1 MQRCLQS
8 TAQLQRDA
16 KQLQLPWRTEALQS
30 DQCGHASKTLIKTF
44 LFPFS
49 PSCLGPSDVRCSHEL
64 SILLSV
70 GNTQKQK
77 AGSLLGT
84 PGSFCPWSKG
94 AGCNSTLLPQYSA
107 LAMPCC
113 ISLSTCPSGE
123 QPLAPFPPW
132 SRNVYFKRLRENRKI
147 KEEGW
152 GEHW

>member
-1 MQRCLQS
+1 MCHSWLLPEASRYVVHRAMAVWDAGVFTKHS
-8 TAQLQRDA
+8 TAAERC

-30 DQCGHASKTLIKTF
+30 DQCGHASKTLIKKF

-84 PGSFCPWSKG
+84 LGSFCPWSKG
-94 AGCNSTLLPQYSA
+94 AGCKSTLLPQYSA

-123 QPLAPFPPW
+123 QPLAPFPP
-132 SRNVYFKRLRENRKI
+132 
-147 KEEGW
+147 
-152 GEHW
+152 